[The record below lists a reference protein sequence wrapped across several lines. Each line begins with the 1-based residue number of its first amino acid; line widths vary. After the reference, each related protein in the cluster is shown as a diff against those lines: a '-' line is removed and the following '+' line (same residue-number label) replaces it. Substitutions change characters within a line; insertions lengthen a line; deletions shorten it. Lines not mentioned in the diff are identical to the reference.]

1 MSCFLNIILRHQGIV
16 SKLGVDEFLNILV
29 QGSKIAYFDFKM
41 LIYEHISA
49 KKPCRM
55 GISTSLSEIRN

>member
-1 MSCFLNIILRHQGIV
+1 MLHGFLRFPQL
-16 SKLGVDEFLNILV
+16 FLLSIYSSI
-29 QGSKIAYFDFKM
+29 GSKIAYIDFKM

-55 GISTSLSEIRN
+55 GISTRLSEIRN